1 VKTAG
6 GYAYRAVRADGSV
19 QRGTMPANSASDA
32 RELLERQ
39 GMFALDVRLVASP
52 RDRRAA
58 LSAADLALGLRV
70 LADLFEAGLP
80 MTRALQTL
88 SELAPRSWQG
98 ILPHLKQSVK
108 EGRSF
113 GAALSDAPAEIPPV
127 VIGMTLA
134 GEMAGDL
141 GGAVRRAADIT
152 ESVAETRAAMR
163 NALAY
168 PALLAVAGSGAIA
181 LMVGVVIPRFA
192 AILGDLGQSLPA
204 STRLVMRGSAVIR
217 DSFLPISGICVGLV
231 VAMRA
236 WTASDSGRV
245 AWHAALL
252 QVPLL
257 GTVRR
262 AAGTARATF
271 TLATLLETGVTLRQ
285 AIPFAARASGDA
297 AIEARVI
304 AAGAR
309 IESGQPI
316 ARALRDADALT
327 PLAVRLVQAGEE
339 SGRLATMLRHAAKL
353 EHERSDRLVR
363 MAVRLLEPGLILVFA
378 GIVALI
384 AAALL
389 QAVYSVRPAP

>member
-1 VKTAG
+1 MRIAG
-6 GYAYRAVRADGSV
+6 GYAYRAIRADGAM
-19 QRGTMPANSASDA
+19 QLGTMPANSISDA
-32 RELLERQ
+32 RERLERQ
-39 GMFALDVRLVASP
+39 GMFALDVQLVASP
-52 RDRRAA
+52 RDRRAP

-80 MTRALQTL
+80 MTRALQTV
-88 SELAPRSWQG
+88 SDLAPRSWQA

-113 GAALSDAPAEIPPV
+113 GAALSDTPAEIPAV

-141 GGAVRRAADIT
+141 AGAVRRAADVT

-204 STRLVMRGSAVIR
+204 STRFVMSGSEVIR
-217 DSFLPISGICVGLV
+217 ETFLPVSGICAGIAI
-231 VAMRA
+231 AMRA
-236 WTASDSGRV
+236 WTATESGR
-245 AWHAALL
+245 ATWHSALL
-252 QVPLL
+252 QAPFL

-297 AIEARVI
+297 AIEGRMI

-309 IESGQPI
+309 IESGQTI
-316 ARALRDADALT
+316 AGALSESEALT
-327 PLAVRLVQAGEE
+327 PLAIRLVQAGEE
-339 SGRLATMLRHAAKL
+339 SGRLAAMLRHAAKL
-353 EHERSDRLVR
+353 EHDRSDRLVR
-363 MAVRLLEPGLILVFA
+363 TAVRMLEPGLILVFA

-384 AAALL
+384 AGALL